1 MNKQKD
7 KLSCLQAIAKACS
20 ENPLETTLVIVGVYL
35 MMNMSSCHSEVSAL
49 VGPSH
54 FLTKVYQ
61 NGGR

>member
-20 ENPLETTLVIVGVYL
+20 ENPLETTLVIASVYL
-35 MMNMSSCHSEVSAL
+35 MINMTSCHSEVSAP
-49 VGPSH
+49 VAPSQ

-61 NGGR
+61 SGGR

>member
-7 KLSCLQAIAKACS
+7 KLSCLQAIAKVCS
-20 ENPLETTLVIVGVYL
+20 ENPLETTLVIAGVYL
-35 MMNMSSCHSEVSAL
+35 MMNMSSCHSEVSESGRL
-49 VGPSH
+49 LQ

>member
-1 MNKQKD
+1 MVQRKE
-7 KLSCLQAIAKACS
+7 KLPVLQAIAKACS

-35 MMNMSSCHSEVSAL
+35 MMNMSSCHSEVSAP

-61 NGGR
+61 NGDR